1 MAKKKTKFK
10 TIASN
15 FEVYKANYPIIK
27 LFQTARVYIR
37 NDHIIAV
44 IFEKVFDPVT
54 PDMMAKDASL
64 LTDENIDSW
73 VTLKTMGI
81 MTQIDLPPSIR
92 SVCFTHEQIEYEHN
106 DGIYQVKGVVRYNHN
121 EVGDTIGTNERK
133 GPQKWLLAFNTQQ
146 HFPTPY
152 NIYPGSKIFKDKQS
166 STFLGREK
174 LNSIVFVF
182 VPYEDS
188 PLSECIILVSNKCW
202 VNTPFKE
209 CEQGMPG
216 IFVRPTLDIS
226 AEKYEVHGNTS
237 ITLSVKMD
245 PKHPRGTPVEVFL
258 ETTAGYIS
266 KQRYKIGVDTEFTFM
281 PLGLL
286 PGDEA
291 RIKVGWANYTG
302 IAEKTIK
309 VTT

>member
-10 TIASN
+10 TTASK

-27 LFQTARVYIR
+27 LDQTARVYIR
-37 NDHIIAV
+37 DDHIIAI
-44 IFEKVFDPVT
+44 IFEKITVPVT

-64 LTDENIDSW
+64 LANENIDSW
-73 VTLKTMGI
+73 IPLKDMGFA
-81 MTQIDLPPSIR
+81 TKVHLPISVR
-92 SVCFTHEQIEYEHN
+92 SVVFTETQIEYEHN
-106 DGIYQVKGVVRYNHN
+106 DGLYHITGVVRYNHN
-121 EVGDTIGTNERK
+121 EVDDTIGKNERK
-133 GPQKWLLAFNTQQ
+133 GPQKWLLAFNNETN
-146 HFPTPY
+146 FPTPY

-216 IFVRPTLDIS
+216 IFVRPTLEIVGND
-226 AEKYEVHGNTS
+226 EVKGNTN
-237 ITLSVKMD
+237 IDLKVKMT
-245 PKHPRGTPVEVFL
+245 PEHPRGTPVEVFL

-266 KQRYKIGVDTEFTFM
+266 KQRYKVGVDTGFAFM

-309 VTT
+309 VKP